1 MAAVGGDDQ
10 YFGFIF
16 LGGVGMPFGIAG
28 WEATFGRLNPDLQQA
43 GRLGFGWIELAVVHS
58 AAGAHQLDL
67 SGFQH
72 PSISHAVLV
81 FECSVKD
88 VAKDFHVVMRMRRES
103 GAWSDDILIN
113 DPQ

>member
-10 YFGFIF
+10 HFGFMF

-28 WEATFGRLNPDLQQA
+28 WKAAFGRLDPDLQQA
-43 GRLGFGWIELAVVHS
+43 GRLSLGWIKFAVVHS

-67 SGFQH
+67 PGFQH
-72 PSISHAVLV
+72 SSISHAVLV
-81 FECSVKD
+81 FKCSVKD

-103 GAWSDDILIN
+103 GARSDDILI
-113 DPQ
+113 DDAQ